1 MIQNVIIFII
11 SYLIGAFAFSQI
23 IGSLQNIKLRGAK
36 MTAITLLIWV
46 IILIITSFVIYTKFN
61 SSLIAYVVAMII
73 SLLLVLSS
81 GKIE

>member
-1 MIQNVIIFII
+1 MIQNIIIFII
-11 SYLIGAFAFSQI
+11 SLFIGIFAFSQI
-23 IGSLQNIKLRGAK
+23 IGSLQNIKIRGAK
-36 MTAITLLIWV
+36 MTTITLIIWV

-61 SSLIAYVVAMII
+61 SSLIAYVIAMII